1 MKPYLILLFF
11 LFLLWGNGVVWAEV
25 IEGREAKVVFFD
37 IGQGD
42 AVFLRTSHG
51 HRILI
56 DGGPDD
62 TLVQKLF
69 QELPFWSR
77 RIDAIILTHP
87 HADHVAGFF
96 PILEQFD
103 ISLILWSGVRYDSSF
118 ARQWEKLVKENG
130 ENVIIA
136 KFPLRILW
144 NTFSQDFL
152 DVLHPF
158 ESLEGQSLKDV
169 DKSSL
174 VLRASISERKF
185 LFTGDLFRDGEQK
198 LVERGFNLRS
208 DILHVGH
215 HGSRTSTDPL
225 FVEAVAPAI
234 AVIQMGRENRFG
246 HPHQETIATLERY
259 GITILRTDREGD
271 IDFHIVR

>member
-1 MKPYLILLFF
+1 MKPYLILLLF
-11 LFLLWGNGVVWAEV
+11 LFLLWANGVVWAEI
-25 IEGREAKVVFFD
+25 IEGRESKVVFFD

-42 AVFLRTSHG
+42 AVFLRTSQG

-62 TLVQKLF
+62 ALVQKLF
-69 QELPFWSR
+69 QELPFWSK

-96 PILEQFD
+96 PILEHFD
-103 ISLILWSGVRYDSSF
+103 IALILWSGVRYDSSF
-118 ARQWEKLVKENG
+118 ARQWEGLVKENEG
-130 ENVIIA
+130 DIVIA
-136 KFPLRILW
+136 KFPLRVLW
-144 NTFSQDFL
+144 NTSSQDFL

-158 ESLEGQSLKDV
+158 ESLEGQSSEDA
-169 DKSSL
+169 DEGSL

-198 LVERGFNLRS
+198 LVERGVNLRS
-208 DILHVGH
+208 DILHIGH
-215 HGSRTSTDPL
+215 HGSRTSTNPL
-225 FVEAVAPAI
+225 FVEAVAPAV
-234 AVIQMGRENRFG
+234 AVIQLGRENRFG

-271 IDFHIVR
+271 IRFRIAR